1 MIKLITLCFL
11 FTSASY
17 ASTIVKSEDNALTIK
32 TVNNDVEV
40 QLPEVALQ
48 VLTKWNSDFKIFSQA
63 DYSKSVLELFKDLG
77 ENQTD
82 KPVPM
87 AFIEDLDGNGQKDIV
102 LLGSDSKNQFA
113 VALIQTDKKW
123 SLVKITQWSIKNIKE
138 SVIPTG
144 LSGASG
150 TAVTETGIP
159 FYVLKAMGEQADKLK
174 EKKKVGIQVENFM
187 GSGEVFEIN
196 NKKAVKFTL

>member
-1 MIKLITLCFL
+1 MIKLMTLCFL
-11 FTSASY
+11 FTSVSY
-17 ASTIVKSEDNALTIK
+17 ASTIVKSEGNTLEIK
-32 TVNNDVEV
+32 TVNNDAEV
-40 QLPEVALQ
+40 QLPEAALQ
-48 VLTKWNSDFKIFSQA
+48 VLTKWNADFKIFNQA

-123 SLVKITQWSIKNIKE
+123 SLVKITQWSVKNIKE

-144 LSGASG
+144 LAGTSG
-150 TAVTETGIP
+150 TAVSETGIP

-174 EKKKVGIQVENFM
+174 EKKKIGIQVENFM

-196 NKKAVKFTL
+196 KKKAVKFSL